1 MKLRHALLQQIEL
14 SIAMGVILGYEID
27 FGWGKPICVSGF
39 FLGWNGYQVL
49 EYCHFY
55 GYKIGDGI
63 DAWVYLLQDEMAMI
77 ELGKEL
83 LAFATLDQSPLG
95 VR

>member
-14 SIAMGVILGYEID
+14 SIAMGVTLGYD

-39 FLGWNGYQVL
+39 FLDGTVTKFSNIVIFMDTRL
-49 EYCHFY
+49 
-55 GYKIGDGI
+55 GDWI
-63 DAWVYLLQDEMAMI
+63 DAWVYLLEDEMAMI